1 MKAGTDAEYAQNV
14 PFLPLT
20 ILQYNGRT
28 VLAFACA
35 CGEPIER
42 GAVIEL
48 EDGHVMV
55 CHQHCLDRL

>member
-1 MKAGTDAEYAQNV
+1 M

-20 ILQYNGRT
+20 ILQYEGRT

-42 GAVIEL
+42 GAVIEF
-48 EDGHVMV
+48 EDGSVMV
-55 CHQHCLDRL
+55 CHEACLERL